1 MINMQDNL
9 LYLTNAFQRGQI
21 KMNNETFAAKNYH
34 INVGY
39 LCRQKQNDSKNPK
52 ASYPFAI

>member
-1 MINMQDNL
+1 MQDNL